1 MKKVIALLII
11 IICIVIAGIFM
22 ITGWGSN
29 TPIINS
35 SGEFLPPTTSL
46 AEKIEIKS
54 RTRNNESTRIH
65 ISTIWPEI
73 TNLPNYEKQ
82 EIINNKIANSITPYI
97 DEISVVAEGITT
109 IVHNDN
115 IVDTKLYNYFVSY
128 DRYNNDKYLSLI
140 VNQDIRI
147 SVAGSDTGG
156 LRSNKWKDI
165 YNINCE
171 TSDEVTLKDLCDF
184 ANYKSIIVEEI
195 NKQAKNQQISL
206 AGDYGLVDIP
216 DSQRFYIKDGRLF
229 IYFEPA
235 SIAPYLLGELDFEM
249 PFRYNSSTGKFD
261 R

>member
-1 MKKVIALLII
+1 MKKVIALLIV
-11 IICIVIAGIFM
+11 IICIVVAGIFM

-29 TPIINS
+29 TPIVNS
-35 SGEFLPPTTSL
+35 SGEFIPPTIPL
-46 AEKIEIKS
+46 ADTIEIRNRS
-54 RTRNNESTRIH
+54 RNNESTRIH
-65 ISTIWPEI
+65 ISTNWPEI
-73 TNLPNYEKQ
+73 TNLPNFEKQ
-82 EIINNKIANSITPYI
+82 EIINNKIANSINPYI

-115 IVDTKLYNYFVSY
+115 IMDTKLYNYTVSY
-128 DRYNNDKYLSLI
+128 DRYNNDKYLSLV

-147 SVAGSDTGG
+147 SVAGSEAGG

-165 YNINCE
+165 YNIDCA
-171 TSDEVTLKDLCDF
+171 TSNEVTLRDICDF
-184 ANYKSIIVEEI
+184 ANYKAIIVEEI
-195 NKQAKNQQISL
+195 NKQAKSQQISL

-216 DSQRFYIKDGRLF
+216 DSQRFYIKDSKLY

-249 PFRYNSSTGKFD
+249 PFRYNTSTGKFD